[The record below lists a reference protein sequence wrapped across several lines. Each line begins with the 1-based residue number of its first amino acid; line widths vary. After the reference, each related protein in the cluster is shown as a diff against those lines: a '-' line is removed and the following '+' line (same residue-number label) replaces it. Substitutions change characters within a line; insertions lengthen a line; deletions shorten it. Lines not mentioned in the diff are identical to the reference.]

1 MQEGFRRCNCCHQ
14 YIPASAIRTLI
25 KSNGEVRN
33 ITGLNP
39 VYSHL
44 PLPPEPD
51 DRVLYHDIETPLRS
65 KKEVPVFFHHPDNSF
80 RDSLK
85 EIARKWILFI
95 FVISYCN
102 VYCNIHIS
110 SFKKKF

>member
-1 MQEGFRRCNCCHQ
+1 MQENLRQCNSCHR
-14 YIPASAIRTLI
+14 YIPESATRTLI

-44 PLPPEPD
+44 PQPPEPD
-51 DRVLYHDIETPLRS
+51 DRVLYRDIENPLKS
-65 KKEVPVFFHHPDNSF
+65 TKEVPVLFHHPDSSF

-95 FVISYCN
+95 FFILQY
-102 VYCNIHIS
+102 IL
-110 SFKKKF
+110 